1 MKDTGVEIIDFY
13 VKYLTDLYNKYVMSN
28 SLRRHCNYGLYYMR
42 IYYNTTNST
51 NSIFTAITVTAFEC
65 NATLLGIF
73 L

>member
-1 MKDTGVEIIDFY
+1 
-13 VKYLTDLYNKYVMSN
+13 
-28 SLRRHCNYGLYYMR
+28 MR

-51 NSIFTAITVTAFEC
+51 DSIFTAITVTAFEC

>member
-1 MKDTGVEIIDFY
+1 MEIIDFY

-42 IYYNTTNST
+42 IYYNTTNS
-51 NSIFTAITVTAFEC
+51 IFTAITVTAFEC